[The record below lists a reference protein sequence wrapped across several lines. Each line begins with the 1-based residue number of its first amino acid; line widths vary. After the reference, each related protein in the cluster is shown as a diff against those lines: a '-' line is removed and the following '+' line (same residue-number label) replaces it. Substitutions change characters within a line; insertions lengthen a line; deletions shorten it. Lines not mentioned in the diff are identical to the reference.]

1 MLSDQVKMTPTE
13 YETKFGNCSRS
24 ELTISV
30 ERKGNKNHQC
40 FVFFLED
47 EKGGGKVGMGEVK
60 KHITR
65 VTELLNTSEE
75 GEESENEKHF
85 TIILV
90 VEHGLSGP
98 AASQIPLINA
108 ETKQMH
114 VEYFK
119 DSELVID
126 ITEHELVPDHT
137 LLTEQ
142 QKKTLLN
149 RYKLKETQLPKIQIT
164 DPVARYLGLK
174 RGEVVKITRASETA
188 GKYVTYRICIDS
200 IVK

>member
-1 MLSDQVKMTPTE
+1 MTPSQIRMKIDD
-13 YETKFGNCSRS
+13 YEARFGNVRRDA
-24 ELTISV
+24 LTISV
-30 ERKGNKNHQC
+30 IHETDSKQQC

-47 EKGGGKVGMGEVK
+47 RKGGGKVGMTEVK
-60 KHITR
+60 TAVER
-65 VTELLNTSEE
+65 VRNIVSVDTEDGKVQEE
-75 GEESENEKHF
+75 KEF

-98 AASQIPLINA
+98 AAARLPLINA
-108 ETKQMH
+108 EKAGIH

-126 ITEHELVPDHT
+126 ITEHELVPEHK
-137 LLTEQ
+137 LLTEE
-142 QKKTLLN
+142 QKQTLLN
-149 RYKLKETQLPKIQIT
+149 RYKLKEQQLPKIQIT

-174 RGEVVKITRASETA
+174 RGQVVKITRASETA

-200 IVK
+200 VVK

>member
-1 MLSDQVKMTPTE
+1 M
-13 YETKFGNCSRS
+13 
-24 ELTISV
+24 TISV
-30 ERKGNKNHQC
+30 DHDTLKNHQC

-47 EKGGGKVGMGEVK
+47 SKGGGKVGMSEVK
-60 KHITR
+60 KAVER
-65 VTELLNTSEE
+65 VSGLRGGDDDETSKEDE
-75 GEESENEKHF
+75 QDDKF
-85 TIILV
+85 YTIILV

-98 AASQIPLINA
+98 AASHLPLINA
-108 ETKQMH
+108 EEAGLH

-137 LLTEQ
+137 LLTDEQ
-142 QKKTLLN
+142 KATLLN
-149 RYKLKETQLPKIQIT
+149 RYKLKEEQLPKIQIT

-200 IVK
+200 VVK